1 MTEQIDRDQYVTELV
16 QEVLP
21 PDTAF
26 AVLGC
31 KDFSTLASALAWAG
45 RDDVDRMEGLLRE
58 AVVQL
63 EPHTLEWLAE
73 GAESP
78 AGYLTSK
85 VRRAHREQ
93 W

>member
-1 MTEQIDRDQYVTELV
+1 MIERSDRDEYVTELV

-21 PDTAF
+21 ADTAF

-31 KDFSTLASALAWAG
+31 KDFGTLAAALAQAG
-45 RDDVDRMEGLLRE
+45 RNDADRMEGLLRE
-58 AVVQL
+58 AIVQL
-63 EPHTLEWLAE
+63 EPHTLDWLAE

-78 AGYLTSK
+78 AGYLMNK
-85 VRRAHREQ
+85 VHRAHREQ

>member
-1 MTEQIDRDQYVTELV
+1 M
-16 QEVLP
+16 
-21 PDTAF
+21 
-26 AVLGC
+26 LGC
-31 KDFSTLASALAWAG
+31 KDFGTPAATLARAG
-45 RDDVDRMEGLLRE
+45 RDDGDRMEGLLRE

-85 VRRAHREQ
+85 VRRAHSEQ